1 MKNNM
6 WRQAISAISQTSESM
21 SQFILSSLAN
31 SEKKKKIIVLCRPQ
45 EYFHNA
51 EHLFSSFCID
61 NVLFDNTGIT
71 EKCFLKITFVLQSV
85 LS

>member
-1 MKNNM
+1 M

-21 SQFILSSLAN
+21 SQFILSSSAN
-31 SEKKKKIIVLCRPQ
+31 LKKKKIIVPCRPQ
-45 EYFHNA
+45 EYFHNV

-71 EKCFLKITFVLQSV
+71 EKCFLKITSVLQSV